1 MATKEK
7 EIGYLYPELS
17 DKIRVAVY
25 EVYNTLGPGFKE
37 VVYQGALAKEF
48 QLRKIPYEEKKKIPV
63 IYKEEKIA
71 VYEPDFIVDGKI
83 IIEIKAEPKLNKIS
97 VVQLYY
103 YLKGTEY
110 KVGFI
115 VNFGGAQLGIKR
127 RVYDTARTK
136 PLR

>member
-1 MATKEK
+1 MAAEEK

-17 DKIRVAVY
+17 DKIRTTVY

-37 VVYQGALAKEF
+37 IVYQSALAKEF
-48 QLRKIPYEEKKKIPV
+48 QLQKVPYEEKKKIPV
-63 IYKEEKIA
+63 IYKKEKIG
-71 VYEPDFIVDGKI
+71 VYEPDFIVDAKI
-83 IIEIKAEPKLNKIS
+83 IVEIKAEPKLNKIN

-115 VNFGGAQLGIKR
+115 VNFGGAQLEIKR
-127 RVYDTARTK
+127 RVYDTARIK
-136 PLR
+136 LMR